1 MIRFGSWS
9 TTLGLAAGFGA
20 LIAMLLLLAPANR
33 SANRLLAALLAVA
46 TLRLMPYVI
55 GFAGFYDA
63 YPWLT
68 FAPFDH
74 GLAIGPLLYLY
85 VCRLAMPSLPPR
97 WGWHLLPAAIDFAY
111 NLWAFAL
118 PLAQKEN
125 WDERVHRPW
134 IEPLESAAALV
145 SLAIYLVAA
154 IRFCRRY
161 RRWLAE
167 HVSDQDIHRQPWI
180 GTVLAALSLWLA
192 VGLGFEIVDRF
203 LRDLSYFDRF
213 PQYLAF
219 AAIVL
224 WLGLEGW
231 RHAAHCFPP
240 LVDPLPAPP
249 RQTAA
254 IAAEPMPPAMP
265 QPERTRDWSALAAE
279 WLVRID
285 QAGWWREPGL
295 TLEQVARR
303 LGSNESYVSRA
314 FNAGAG
320 RNFNFAIN
328 ALRVRAV
335 QQALAAN
342 DVRSVLAIALES
354 GFSSKASFNRVFL
367 AHAGVS
373 PTAWRAAHIPETAA
387 DKESEATSA

>member
-20 LIAMLLLLAPANR
+20 LIAVLLLTASINR

-55 GFAGFYDA
+55 GYAGFYDA

-68 FAPFDH
+68 FAPFDL
-74 GLAIGPLLYLY
+74 GLATGPLLYLY
-85 VCRLAMPSLPPR
+85 VRRLATPALPPR
-97 WGWHLLPAAIDFAY
+97 WGWHFLPAALDFAY
-111 NLWAFAL
+111 NAWAFAL
-118 PLAQKEN
+118 PLAAKDR
-125 WDERVHRPW
+125 WYDSVHRPW
-134 IEPLESAAALV
+134 IEPVEAVAALV
-145 SLAIYLVAA
+145 SLGIYLVAA
-154 IRFCRRY
+154 VGFCRRY
-161 RRWLAE
+161 RHWLAE
-167 HVSDQDIHRQPWI
+167 HVSDQDVHRQPWI

-192 VGLGFEIVDRF
+192 VGVGFEIVDRF

-231 RHAAHCFPP
+231 RHASHRFPP
-240 LVDPLPAPP
+240 LPDRVAPP
-249 RQTAA
+249 ADSLGEAVAPHAT
-254 IAAEPMPPAMP
+254 PMPV
-265 QPERTRDWSALAAE
+265 PEPSRDWGALAAQ
-279 WLVRID
+279 WLARVD
-285 QAGWWREPGL
+285 DAGWWREPGL

-303 LGSNESYVSRA
+303 LGTNESYVSRA

-328 ALRVRAV
+328 ALRVHAV
-335 QQALAAN
+335 QRALAAG
-342 DVRSVLAIALES
+342 DARGVLAIALEC

-367 AHAGVS
+367 AHAGIS
-373 PTAWRAAHIPETAA
+373 PTAWKAAQIRETRT
-387 DKESEATSA
+387 DEESEATAP